1 MNINSILSISR
12 SIYIS
17 KREAE
22 TVYLTAD
29 LFWLV
34 SALFVQDLVADLLG
48 NVLALH
54 VGPHAALLQLD
65 GLTLLSG
72 CPPGEVT
79 QGGII

>member
-1 MNINSILSISR
+1 MIVI
-12 SIYIS
+12 
-17 KREAE
+17 KREMRE
-22 TVYLTAD
+22 GYLTAD

-34 SALFVQDLVADLLG
+34 SALFVQDLVADLLR